1 MLSLCTLKN
10 KTKKFADFNLFDGGK
25 FFQILFI
32 HKPSLGPCEVP
43 PTSWADRFNRFDV
56 YWIQT
61 NTKTQTPKH
70 TSKVYRLSLLSY
82 IKI

>member
-43 PTSWADRFNRFDV
+43 PTSWADRFNRLLD
-56 YWIQT
+56 T
-61 NTKTQTPKH
+61 NKHKNTDTQTYKQ
-70 TSKVYRLSLLSY
+70 S
-82 IKI
+82 I